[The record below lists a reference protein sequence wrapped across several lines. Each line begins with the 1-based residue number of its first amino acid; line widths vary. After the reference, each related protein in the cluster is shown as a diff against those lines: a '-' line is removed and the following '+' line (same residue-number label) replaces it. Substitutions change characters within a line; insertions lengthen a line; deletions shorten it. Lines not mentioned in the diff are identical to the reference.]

1 VNIKARTRSRTI
13 IVSSEDEAML
23 DEVAAA
29 TPFASR
35 HRIAQLSMRYGLRA
49 FAEVPG
55 RLVQEARDASSGEVA
70 R

>member
-1 VNIKARTRSRTI
+1 VNIKPRTRSRTI
-13 IVSSEDEAML
+13 IVSPEDEAML

-35 HRIAQLSMRYGLRA
+35 HRIAQLSLRYGLRA
-49 FAEVPG
+49 FAQAPG
-55 RLVQEARDASSGEVA
+55 RLVEEARDASSSEAV